1 MLSPAELPLFT
12 RVLPLA
18 IGAAVSPVVLVVQL
32 LNLSSPRRALAR
44 SGAFLLGCT
53 LVVLLWLL
61 CAGWIASLL
70 PVAQRGPDPIAAAF
84 DAMFALVLSA
94 LGQRILQQPRPVEPR
109 PAPAGV
115 MAPAL
120 SGLALMGCNLSSLV
134 LFLPAVQDITRAPL
148 VGPAWWAAASSSAVG
163 ADHLVAGLAS
173 SSAGACAGC
182 AGARRVGAIVVLG
195 GAAAEGDQCLHLFRA
210 RAGAGAQSFS
220 AGLIHGAGSLNQCLR
235 VALHKGTS
243 KNPNRM

>member
-1 MLSPAELPLFT
+1 MPWSAELPLFT

-18 IGAAVSPVVLVVQL
+18 IGAAVSPVVLVCQL
-32 LNLSSPRRALAR
+32 LNLSSPRRALVR

-53 LVVLLWLL
+53 LVVFLWLL

-70 PVAQRGPDPIAAAF
+70 PMTQRGPDPIAAAF

-94 LGQRILQQPRPVEPR
+94 LGQRIIKQPRPVEPR
-109 PAPAGV
+109 PAPEGL

-148 VGPAWWAAASSSAVG
+148 AGTAWWAAALL
-163 ADHLVAGLAS
+163 LVLITLLPAWLPPVLVLVL
-173 SSAGACAGC
+173 
-182 AGARRVGAIVVLG
+182 GARGRGVLARLSSWVVPRQRAISASVCFVL
-195 GAAAEGDQCLHLFRA
+195 ALVLALRA
-210 RAGAGAQSFS
+210 
-220 AGLIHGAGSLNQCLR
+220 LLR
-235 VALHKGTS
+235 V
-243 KNPNRM
+243 

>member
-1 MLSPAELPLFT
+1 MPWPAELPLLT

-32 LNLSSPRRALAR
+32 LNLSSPRRPLAR
-44 SGAFLLGCT
+44 SGAFLLGST

-94 LGQRILQQPRPVEPR
+94 LGQRILQQPHPVEPR

-148 VGPAWWAAASSSAVG
+148 TGTAWWAAGSS
-163 ADHLVAGLAS
+163 LVLITLLPAWLPPLLVLVL
-173 SSAGACAGC
+173 
-182 AGARRVGAIVVLG
+182 GARVRAVLARLSSWVVPRQRGINASVCFVLALVLALRALARV
-195 GAAAEGDQCLHLFRA
+195 
-210 RAGAGAQSFS
+210 
-220 AGLIHGAGSLNQCLR
+220 
-235 VALHKGTS
+235 
-243 KNPNRM
+243 

>member
-1 MLSPAELPLFT
+1 MPWSAELTLLT

-18 IGAAVSPVVLVVQL
+18 IGAAVSPVVLMVQL

-70 PVAQRGPDPIAAAF
+70 PLAQRGPDPIAAAF

-134 LFLPAVQDITRAPL
+134 LFLPAVQDITRTPL
-148 VGPAWWAAASSSAVG
+148 VGPAWWAAALL
-163 ADHLVAGLAS
+163 LVLFTLMPAWLPPLLVIVL
-173 SSAGACAGC
+173 
-182 AGARRVGAIVVLG
+182 GARGRAVLARLSTWVVPRQRGINASVCFVLALVLALRALARV
-195 GAAAEGDQCLHLFRA
+195 
-210 RAGAGAQSFS
+210 
-220 AGLIHGAGSLNQCLR
+220 
-235 VALHKGTS
+235 
-243 KNPNRM
+243 

>member
-1 MLSPAELPLFT
+1 MPWPAELPLLT

-32 LNLSSPRRALAR
+32 LNLSSPRRALAP

-148 VGPAWWAAASSSAVG
+148 VGPAWWAAALL
-163 ADHLVAGLAS
+163 LVLITMLPAWLPPLLVLVL
-173 SSAGACAGC
+173 
-182 AGARRVGAIVVLG
+182 GARGRAVLARLSSWVVPRQRGINASVCFVLALVLALRALARV
-195 GAAAEGDQCLHLFRA
+195 
-210 RAGAGAQSFS
+210 
-220 AGLIHGAGSLNQCLR
+220 
-235 VALHKGTS
+235 
-243 KNPNRM
+243 

>member
-1 MLSPAELPLFT
+1 MPWPAELPLLT

-32 LNLSSPRRALAR
+32 LNLSIPRRALAR

-70 PVAQRGPDPIAAAF
+70 PIAQRGPDPIAAAF

-94 LGQRILQQPRPVEPR
+94 LGQRILQQPRPVEPC

-148 VGPAWWAAASSSAVG
+148 VGPAWWAAAVSLM
-163 ADHLVAGLAS
+163 LVTLLPAWLPPLLVLLL
-173 SSAGACAGC
+173 
-182 AGARRVGAIVVLG
+182 GARGRAVLARLSSWVVPRQRGINASVCFVLALVLALRALARV
-195 GAAAEGDQCLHLFRA
+195 
-210 RAGAGAQSFS
+210 
-220 AGLIHGAGSLNQCLR
+220 
-235 VALHKGTS
+235 
-243 KNPNRM
+243 